1 MVDTTVV
8 FTPGSTRVCLPDPHV
23 TLNSDSE
30 LEDTEQLRLRLD
42 TEEERV
48 NFDPEV
54 TVVNIRD
61 SGGS

>member
-1 MVDTTVV
+1 M
-8 FTPGSTRVCLPDPHV
+8 RVCLPDPHV

-30 LEDTEQLRLRLD
+30 LEDPEQLRLRLD

-61 SGGS
+61 GEG